1 MQKIICPLIL
11 LLTSASLLY
20 PIDPN
25 RENPADPS
33 KFTFERK
40 LIFYAVLEGLFEDGV
55 AGEALELIIPDARS
69 MTLEDAPEKT
79 NFVYACPICM
89 PTFDALRLYQARLPF
104 YAQKATKYN
113 TYGPGLSEEILKQLR
128 GTPFQRRDAIEALIN
143 KWIQR
148 RLDNLKITDCE
159 RDQIEKNLSAMRKKG
174 EEMLKRFQSEK
185 NYNGFKKYYEN
196 WKKCAACS
204 GTSPLD
210 RWLDE

>member
-25 RENPADPS
+25 RENPTYPS

-55 AGEALELIIPDARS
+55 AGEALELILPDARS

-89 PTFDALRLYQARLPF
+89 PTFDALRLYPARLPF

-113 TYGPGLSEEILKQLR
+113 TYGPGLSEEIMKELR

>member
-1 MQKIICPLIL
+1 MQKVICPLIL

-25 RENPADPS
+25 RENPTYPS

-55 AGEALELIIPDARS
+55 AGEALELILPDARS

-104 YAQKATKYN
+104 YAQKGTKYN
-113 TYGPGLSEEILKQLR
+113 TYGLGLSEEIMKELR

-143 KWIQR
+143 QWIQR
-148 RLDNLKITDCE
+148 RLDNLKLTDCE
-159 RDQIEKNLSAMRKKG
+159 RDQVEENLSAMRKKG

-204 GTSPLD
+204 GASPLK
-210 RWLDE
+210 RWLEE

>member
-25 RENPADPS
+25 RENPTYPS

-55 AGEALELIIPDARS
+55 AGEALELILPDARS

-104 YAQKATKYN
+104 YAQKGTKYN
-113 TYGPGLSEEILKQLR
+113 TYGPGLSEEIMKELR

-143 KWIQR
+143 QWIQR
-148 RLDNLKITDCE
+148 RLDNLKLTDCE
-159 RDQIEKNLSAMRKKG
+159 RGQIEKNLSAMRKKG
-174 EEMLKRFQSEK
+174 EERGCP
-185 NYNGFKKYYEN
+185 ND
-196 WKKCAACS
+196 C
-204 GTSPLD
+204 
-210 RWLDE
+210 

>member
-25 RENPADPS
+25 RENPTYPS

-55 AGEALELIIPDARS
+55 AGEALELILPDARS

-104 YAQKATKYN
+104 YAQKGTKYN
-113 TYGPGLSEEILKQLR
+113 TYGPGLSEEIMKELR

-143 KWIQR
+143 QWIQR
-148 RLDNLKITDCE
+148 RLDNLKLTDCE
-159 RDQIEKNLSAMRKKG
+159 RGQIEKNLSAMRKKG

-204 GTSPLD
+204 GASPLK
-210 RWLDE
+210 RWLEE